1 MLSKGLPQYLRL
13 KAQDTLFFRDI
24 RKFCIPAALTLAVA
38 LALCAYASVS
48 KERDAANADIANY
61 YLPDLPEL
69 APASEIW
76 RQEPPFKQKELAA
89 FVRDLHSIQTMNERD
104 TVNYLL
110 RDRGWTRER
119 LRYLDRKTALMITA
133 INSGGLESLSQKG
146 PYFLPPT
153 REEIAAVQRY
163 YPVLNNMLKNNM
175 LKTRE
180 SAEE

>member
-1 MLSKGLPQYLRL
+1 
-13 KAQDTLFFRDI
+13 
-24 RKFCIPAALTLAVA
+24 
-38 LALCAYASVS
+38 
-48 KERDAANADIANY
+48 
-61 YLPDLPEL
+61 
-69 APASEIW
+69 
-76 RQEPPFKQKELAA
+76 
-89 FVRDLHSIQTMNERD
+89 MNERD